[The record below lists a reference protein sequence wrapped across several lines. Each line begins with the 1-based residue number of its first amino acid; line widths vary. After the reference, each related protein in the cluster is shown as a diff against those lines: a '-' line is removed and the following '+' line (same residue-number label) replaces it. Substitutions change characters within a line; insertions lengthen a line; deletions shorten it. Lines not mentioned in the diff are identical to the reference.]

1 MHAVSIKK
9 KTTLAGK
16 FLPLIAAFLFCLS
29 APAAWA
35 DFGGT
40 VLPTDVEPLPGRSSA
55 SSTRPFTTPLQM
67 RLWQHMPAS
76 MFFSSTVETTMRIET
91 NPYQYPTKR
100 NFLHANLPP
109 GTDFLSLSPEEQFTV
124 TSDLA
129 QIGALD
135 NVHRITPN
143 MTAGWAFNPNTQV
156 FINSFFL
163 RDSLCHNYPLNTNT
177 GAVGIGGQQNIPV
190 NDKISV
196 QVQAIARELFQS
208 QQVPV
213 LDYLPGITAQY
224 NPTSNLNLY
233 LNALLQVRFAHFVSS
248 YMRELDP
255 FYTWGG
261 SYTRGNWTFLASGTF
276 LSNFRKPFSKALT
289 PINNDTVVCDFEIDR
304 PLFSNFP
311 GLVVFCRAEPVWN
324 FRSKQTPGLAGM
336 DFRFYYG
343 VRLAA
348 AKPALNDTIKQLRQ
362 RYKRKPADPSQ
373 EQQPELVPSSSYNS
387 DFMAIRQAIAEGE
400 QEQAPTEQTAAPT
413 YLSVHG
419 ALN

>member
-1 MHAVSIKK
+1 MHAVCGKENSF
-9 KTTLAGK
+9 KTGGLLASA
-16 FLPLIAAFLFCLS
+16 FCAWVIALC
-29 APAAWA
+29 APEARAQ
-35 DFGGT
+35 FGT
-40 VLPTDVEPLPGRSSA
+40 VLPTDVEPLPGRSTASA
-55 SSTRPFTTPLQM
+55 TRPFTTPLQM
-67 RLWQHMPAS
+67 RLWQHLPAS

-91 NPYQYPTKR
+91 NPYQMPTKR
-100 NFLHANLPP
+100 NFLNQNLPP
-109 GTDFLSLSPEEQFTV
+109 GTDFTSLSPEEQFSV

-156 FINSFFL
+156 FLNGFFL

-177 GAVGIGGQQNIPV
+177 GAVGIGAQQNIPV
-190 NDKISV
+190 NDKMSV
-196 QVQAIARELFQS
+196 QVQAIARELWQS

-224 NPTSNLNLY
+224 NITPNLNVY
-233 LNALLQVRFAHFVSS
+233 LNTLLQVRFAHFVAS

-255 FYTWGG
+255 FYTVGG
-261 SYTRGNWTFLASGTF
+261 SYTRGNWTFLASGT
-276 LSNFRKPFSKALT
+276 LDQNFRRPFSKALT
-289 PINNDTVVCDFEIDR
+289 PISNDTIVCDFEIDR
-304 PLFSNFP
+304 PLFSSFP
-311 GLVVFCRAEPVWN
+311 GFVVFCRAEPVWN
-324 FRSKQTPGLAGM
+324 FRSLQTPGLAGM

-362 RYKRKPADPSQ
+362 RYQKGPSQ
-373 EQQPELVPSSSYNS
+373 PGDQTSPQLVPSSSCNP
-387 DFMAIRQAIAEGE
+387 DFQAIRQAIAEGE
-400 QEQAPTEQTAAPT
+400 EQETPADHSAPT